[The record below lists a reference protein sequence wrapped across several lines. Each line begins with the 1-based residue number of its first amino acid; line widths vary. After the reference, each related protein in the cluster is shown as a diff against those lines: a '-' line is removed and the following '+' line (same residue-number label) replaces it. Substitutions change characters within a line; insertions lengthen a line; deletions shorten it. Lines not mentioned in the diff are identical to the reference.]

1 MASTSSDSHSILQK
15 LINNLSS
22 DLRQL
27 STETKKK
34 YPPIKE
40 AAEACNMKLRE
51 YSTMKD
57 NLSTVM
63 RDASVDL
70 LQPFVLGCDTK
81 QVKIVQLC
89 LTSIQKLLQHHIVN
103 QASAATIVNV
113 LSTLCEL
120 QTEELK
126 ILQTVLLLVNT
137 TSVVVH
143 STLATLFVIT
153 FRLCFSKDPTIVN
166 TSIAAVRQ
174 LVTAV
179 YDRVIEEDA
188 QNPTS
193 SGKKYLL
200 YKKNLIDS

>member
-1 MASTSSDSHSILQK
+1 
-15 LINNLSS
+15 
-22 DLRQL
+22 
-27 STETKKK
+27 
-34 YPPIKE
+34 
-40 AAEACNMKLRE
+40 
-51 YSTMKD
+51 
-57 NLSTVM
+57 M

-103 QASAATIVNV
+103 QVRMTKSIHFSFLSFEFIQASAATIVNV

-143 STLATLFVIT
+143 NTLATV
-153 FRLCFSKDPTIVN
+153 K
-166 TSIAAVRQ
+166 
-174 LVTAV
+174 
-179 YDRVIEEDA
+179 
-188 QNPTS
+188 
-193 SGKKYLL
+193 
-200 YKKNLIDS
+200 